1 MKKNL
6 LSVICFLECIISVH
20 AQTLYGLT
28 PKGGNDGVGTL
39 IKFIPATNNL
49 TVAKSFENYA
59 RNPFFTNL
67 IQASNGK
74 LYGMTSFGGND
85 SIVYA
90 TLHGGGV
97 IFSFDPST
105 SSYTKLKD
113 FDGTNGLGPGGSLM
127 QASDGKL
134 YGMTTYG
141 GSNYGV
147 SGGDQSGV
155 IFSFD
160 PTSSTYTKLKDFNLI
175 DGAKPEGSLIQAG
188 NGKLYGMTSSGGSS
202 NGGVIFSF
210 DISTSTYTKLKD
222 FDNANGR
229 EPFGSLM
236 QASDGKLYGM
246 TSHGGS
252 SNGGVIF
259 SFDLSTSTYTK
270 LKDFDNANG
279 LEPYGSLM
287 QASNG
292 KLHGMTRFGGS
303 GGHGVIFSFDPAT
316 SIYAKLKDFDGTT
329 GANPYGSLIQASAG
343 KFFGVTSWGGSG
355 GSNGAGVIFSFDPST
370 STYSKLQ
377 DFDGTNGHK
386 PLGSLMQADDG
397 KLYGMTNQ
405 GGSSDYGVI
414 FSFDPPSS
422 AFTKLKDFE
431 ATNGRDPSAGMMQ
444 ASDGKLYGMTP
455 TGGSSRVGVIF
466 SFDTLTGTYTKLKD
480 FNYTDGAY
488 PYGSLVQASNGKL
501 YGMTYWGG
509 SRGTNGDGVIFSFD
523 PSTSI
528 YTKLMDFD
536 RTNGTH
542 PYGSLIQ
549 ASNGKLYGMTLQ
561 GGSTSDGTTYSG
573 KGVIFSFDPSSSVYT
588 KLKDF
593 DGVNGANP
601 YGSLM
606 QASNGNLYGMT
617 SAGGGGDG
625 VIFSFDPFT
634 LTYTKLKDFDGIN
647 GANPQGNLV
656 QASDGK
662 LYGITYSGGSSGNGV
677 IFSFDPF
684 TLTYTKLKDFDG
696 INGANPQSN
705 LMQASEGKL
714 YGMTYSGGSSGKGVI
729 FSFDP
734 FASTYTKLKD
744 FDGTNGANPSL
755 CSGLIEV
762 SNGTIPALSI
772 AITSGTYPSCPGQSI
787 TFTAKPTNGG
797 SSPLY
802 QWKVN
807 GNNAGTNSS
816 TYTTTTLTNGQVVS
830 CVMISNAPGV
840 NPTTAASNTITM
852 AVNPVVIPTIVIT
865 QTFCR
870 GDSVIFSSTIT
881 NGGTAPS
888 YLWTYNGTGGTTNYT
903 GSDFSLH
910 APFNGNQV
918 QCRLTSNAPCAN
930 PVQVNSSP
938 LTINCMT
945 TGVSNIDDLEEFKIM
960 PNPNNGL
967 FTVKLKLS
975 TQRPVRFT
983 LFNTRGQAV
992 YQSPL
997 TKMNGTQTKQI
1008 SVRSLSGVY
1017 FLKTEIGNQL
1027 IYKRIIIIKN

>member
-20 AQTLYGLT
+20 SQTLYGLT
-28 PKGGNDGVGTL
+28 PRGGNDGVGTL

-59 RNPFFTNL
+59 KNPFFTNL

-85 SIVYA
+85 SILYA

-105 SSYTKLKD
+105 FSYTKLKD

-134 YGMTTYG
+134 YGMTYSG
-141 GSNYGV
+141 GS
-147 SGGDQSGV
+147 SGAGV
-155 IFSFD
+155 IFSYD
-160 PTSSTYTKLKDFNLI
+160 PSSSTYTKL
-175 DGAKPEGSLIQAG
+175 
-188 NGKLYGMTSSGGSS
+188 
-202 NGGVIFSF
+202 
-210 DISTSTYTKLKD
+210 
-222 FDNANGR
+222 R
-229 EPFGSLM
+229 
-236 QASDGKLYGM
+236 
-246 TSHGGS
+246 
-252 SNGGVIF
+252 
-259 SFDLSTSTYTK
+259 
-270 LKDFDNANG
+270 
-279 LEPYGSLM
+279 
-287 QASNG
+287 
-292 KLHGMTRFGGS
+292 
-303 GGHGVIFSFDPAT
+303 
-316 SIYAKLKDFDGTT
+316 DFDG
-329 GANPYGSLIQASAG
+329 N
-343 KFFGVTSWGGSG
+343 
-355 GSNGAGVIFSFDPST
+355 
-370 STYSKLQ
+370 
-377 DFDGTNGHK
+377 
-386 PLGSLMQADDG
+386 
-397 KLYGMTNQ
+397 
-405 GGSSDYGVI
+405 
-414 FSFDPPSS
+414 
-422 AFTKLKDFE
+422 
-431 ATNGRDPSAGMMQ
+431 
-444 ASDGKLYGMTP
+444 
-455 TGGSSRVGVIF
+455 
-466 SFDTLTGTYTKLKD
+466 
-480 FNYTDGAY
+480 
-488 PYGSLVQASNGKL
+488 
-501 YGMTYWGG
+501 
-509 SRGTNGDGVIFSFD
+509 
-523 PSTSI
+523 
-528 YTKLMDFD
+528 
-536 RTNGTH
+536 
-542 PYGSLIQ
+542 
-549 ASNGKLYGMTLQ
+549 
-561 GGSTSDGTTYSG
+561 
-573 KGVIFSFDPSSSVYT
+573 
-588 KLKDF
+588 
-593 DGVNGANP
+593 
-601 YGSLM
+601 
-606 QASNGNLYGMT
+606 
-617 SAGGGGDG
+617 
-625 VIFSFDPFT
+625 
-634 LTYTKLKDFDGIN
+634 N
-647 GANPQGNLV
+647 GANPQGNLM
-656 QASDGK
+656 QASD
-662 LYGITYSGGSSGNGV
+662 
-677 IFSFDPF
+677 
-684 TLTYTKLKDFDG
+684 
-696 INGANPQSN
+696 
-705 LMQASEGKL
+705 GKL

-755 CSGLIEV
+755 GSGLIEV

-807 GNNAGTNSS
+807 GNNTGTNSS

-830 CVMISNAPGV
+830 CVMTSNAPGV
-840 NPTTAASNTITM
+840 NPTTATSNSIIM

-865 QTFCR
+865 QTSCR

-888 YLWTYNGTGGTTNYT
+888 YLWTYNGTGATTNNT

-945 TGVSNIDDLEEFKIM
+945 TGLSNIDDLEEFKIM

-967 FTVKLKLS
+967 FTVKLKLN
-975 TQRPVRFT
+975 TQTPVRFT

-997 TKMNGTQTKQI
+997 TKMNGSQTKQI
-1008 SVRSLSGVY
+1008 SVSSLSGVY